1 MSIRL
6 TTLSLILAAT
16 ACTPTVSPSAETS
29 PTVTKSAIDTA
40 YWTEQP
46 YCSGRYQLRLP
57 SKRHHGSTSIDY
69 NGWSVMVMFN
79 DWNRNVR
86 NVDEFKTTGEFGTDI
101 VVDTRTLIPGQ
112 AMMQVV
118 RSDFSWERSITIK
131 EKGMPYEAYLYFK
144 LADNDAY
151 IVRSYFYIPAEN
163 GKAPANWKAKEKE
176 LIDGM
181 EKKFRQEILN
191 GLKTRQEFEVPN
203 RHGICLIGG
212 FIADDGKKPFE
223 VHSTVEFAKQH
234 DMSLEIMH
242 GDVLKAGEATLLKR
256 KVDPEKGLLV
266 KALTRTIRQGKR
278 TINGMSGEEKL
289 VKWGGNK
296 YMFFWERDGGDPRI
310 MMQFGADKKD
320 GTKRSEAEVL
330 AIWDTVLPT
339 LKPVKQ

>member
-57 SKRHHGSTSIDY
+57 SKRRHGSTWLKY

-79 DWNRNVR
+79 DWKRNVSTI
-86 NVDEFKTTGEFGTDI
+86 NENKQYGYDGTDI
-101 VVDTRTLIPGQ
+101 VVDTRTLIPDR
-112 AMMQVV
+112 AMMQVT
-118 RSDFSWERSITIK
+118 RRDFEWEHIIRDR
-131 EKGMPYEAYLYFK
+131 GMPYEADLYFK
-144 LADNDAY
+144 LDNDDAY
-151 IVRSYFYIPAEN
+151 IVRSYFRIPSDH
-163 GKAPANWKAKEKE
+163 GKAPANWKTQEKE
-176 LIDGM
+176 AINTM

-203 RHGICLIGG
+203 KHGICLIGG

-242 GDVLKAGEATLLKR
+242 GDVLEAGEPTLLQR
-256 KVDPEKGLLV
+256 KVNLGKGAMV

-310 MMQFGADKKD
+310 MMQFGTEKKD

>member
-16 ACTPTVSPSAETS
+16 ACMPTVSPSAETS

-57 SKRHHGSTSIDY
+57 SKRRHGSTWLKY

-79 DWNRNVR
+79 DWKRNVSTI
-86 NVDEFKTTGEFGTDI
+86 NENKQYGYDGTDI
-101 VVDTRTLIPGQ
+101 VVDTRTLIPDR
-112 AMMQVV
+112 AIMQVT
-118 RSDFSWERSITIK
+118 RRDFEWEHIIRDR
-131 EKGMPYEAYLYFK
+131 GMPYEADLYFK
-144 LADNDAY
+144 LDNDDAY
-151 IVRSYFYIPAEN
+151 IVRSYFRIPSDH
-163 GKAPANWKAKEKE
+163 GKAPANWKTQEKE
-176 LIDGM
+176 AINTM

-203 RHGICLIGG
+203 KHGICLIGG

-242 GDVLKAGEATLLKR
+242 GDVLKAGEATLLQR

-278 TINGMSGEEKL
+278 TINGMPGEEKL

-310 MMQFGADKKD
+310 MMQFGTEKKD

>member
-6 TTLSLILAAT
+6 TTLSLIVAAT

-57 SKRHHGSTSIDY
+57 SQRHHGSTHLDY

-79 DWNRNVR
+79 DWDRNVR
-86 NVDEFKTTGEFGTDI
+86 TINRFKRSGYDGTDI
-101 VVDTRTLIPGQ
+101 VVDTRTLIPDR
-112 AMMQVV
+112 AMMQVT
-118 RSDFSWERSITIK
+118 RSDFDWDGRYIK
-131 EKGMPYEAYLYFK
+131 KRGMPYEADLYFK
-144 LADNDAY
+144 LDNDDAY
-151 IVRSYFYIPAEN
+151 IVRSYFRIPSDH
-163 GKAPANWKAKEKE
+163 GKAPANWKAQEKE
-176 LIDGM
+176 AINTI
-181 EKKFRQEILN
+181 EKKFRQEILS

-212 FIADDGKKPFE
+212 FIADDGKKTFE

-242 GDVLKAGEATLLKR
+242 GDVLEAGEATLLQR
-256 KVDPEKGLLV
+256 KVNLGKGAMV

-310 MMQFGADKKD
+310 MMQFGAEKKD

-339 LKPVKQ
+339 LKPVKP

>member
-40 YWTEQP
+40 YWTAQP

-57 SKRHHGSTSIDY
+57 SQRHHGSTSIDY

-86 NVDEFKTTGEFGTDI
+86 NINEFKTTGEFGTDI

-112 AMMQVV
+112 AIMQVT
-118 RSDFSWERSITIK
+118 RGGFDWEDLVGDD
-131 EKGMPYEAYLYFK
+131 GMPYEAYLYFK
-144 LADNDAY
+144 LDNNDAY
-151 IVRSYFYIPAEN
+151 IVRSFFYIPADN
-163 GKAPANWKAKEKE
+163 KKAPANWKTQEKE
-176 LIDGM
+176 AINTM

-242 GDVLKAGEATLLKR
+242 GDVLKAGEATLLQR

-310 MMQFGADKKD
+310 MMQFGTEKKD

>member
-57 SKRHHGSTSIDY
+57 SKRRHGSTHLDY

-79 DWNRNVR
+79 DWKRNVR
-86 NVDEFKTTGEFGTDI
+86 TINETKQNGRDGTDI
-101 VVDTRTLIPGQ
+101 VVDTRTLIPDR
-112 AMMQVV
+112 AMMQVT
-118 RSDFSWERSITIK
+118 RSDFDWDGRYIK
-131 EKGMPYEAYLYFK
+131 KRGMPYEADLYFK
-144 LADNDAY
+144 LDNDDAY
-151 IVRSYFYIPAEN
+151 IVRSYFRIPSDH
-163 GKAPANWKAKEKE
+163 GKAPANWKIQEKE
-176 LIDGM
+176 AINTM

-203 RHGICLIGG
+203 KHGICLIGG

-278 TINGMSGEEKL
+278 TINGMPGEEKL

-310 MMQFGADKKD
+310 MMQFGAEKKD

-339 LKPVKQ
+339 LKPVKP

>member
-57 SKRHHGSTSIDY
+57 SQRHHGSTSIDY

-86 NVDEFKTTGEFGTDI
+86 NINEFKTTGEFGTDI
-101 VVDTRTLIPGQ
+101 VVDTRTLIPDR
-112 AMMQVV
+112 AMMQVI
-118 RSDFSWERSITIK
+118 RSNFHWEHSITIK

-242 GDVLKAGEATLLKR
+242 GDVLKAGEATLLQR

-278 TINGMSGEEKL
+278 TINGMPGEEKL

-310 MMQFGADKKD
+310 MMQFGAEKKD

-339 LKPVKQ
+339 LGPVKQ

>member
-1 MSIRL
+1 MPIRL
-6 TTLSLILAAT
+6 TTLSLILAVA
-16 ACTPTVSPSAETS
+16 ACTPTASPSAETS
-29 PTVTKSAIDTA
+29 PTVTKSSIDTA

-57 SKRHHGSTSIDY
+57 SKRRHGSTHLGY

-79 DWNRNVR
+79 DWKRNVR
-86 NVDEFKTTGEFGTDI
+86 TINENQQYGYDGTDI
-101 VVDTRTLIPGQ
+101 VVDTRTLIPNR
-112 AMMQVV
+112 AMMQVT
-118 RSDFSWERSITIK
+118 RGGFDWEDLVGDD
-131 EKGMPYEAYLYFK
+131 GMPYEADLYFK
-144 LADNDAY
+144 LDNDDAY
-151 IVRSYFYIPAEN
+151 IVRSFFYIPADN
-163 GKAPANWKAKEKE
+163 KKAPANWKAQEKE
-176 LIDGM
+176 AINTM

-203 RHGICLIGG
+203 KHGICLIGG

-310 MMQFGADKKD
+310 MMQFGAEKKD

>member
-6 TTLSLILAAT
+6 TTLSLIVAAT

-57 SKRHHGSTSIDY
+57 SKRRHGSTHLDY

-79 DWNRNVR
+79 DWKRNVR
-86 NVDEFKTTGEFGTDI
+86 TINETKQNGRDGTDI
-101 VVDTRTLIPGQ
+101 VVDTRTLIPDR
-112 AMMQVV
+112 AMMQVT
-118 RSDFSWERSITIK
+118 RRDFEWEHIIRDR
-131 EKGMPYEAYLYFK
+131 GMPYEADLYFK
-144 LADNDAY
+144 LDNDDAY
-151 IVRSYFYIPAEN
+151 IVRSYFRIPSDH
-163 GKAPANWKAKEKE
+163 GKAPANWKIQEKE
-176 LIDGM
+176 AINTM
-181 EKKFRQEILN
+181 EKKFRQEILS

-203 RHGICLIGG
+203 KHGICLIGG

-278 TINGMSGEEKL
+278 TINGMPGEEKL

-310 MMQFGADKKD
+310 MMQFGAEKKD

-339 LKPVKQ
+339 LKPVKP

>member
-1 MSIRL
+1 
-6 TTLSLILAAT
+6 
-16 ACTPTVSPSAETS
+16 
-29 PTVTKSAIDTA
+29 
-40 YWTEQP
+40 
-46 YCSGRYQLRLP
+46 
-57 SKRHHGSTSIDY
+57 
-69 NGWSVMVMFN
+69 
-79 DWNRNVR
+79 
-86 NVDEFKTTGEFGTDI
+86 
-101 VVDTRTLIPGQ
+101 
-112 AMMQVV
+112 
-118 RSDFSWERSITIK
+118 
-131 EKGMPYEAYLYFK
+131 
-144 LADNDAY
+144 
-151 IVRSYFYIPAEN
+151 
-163 GKAPANWKAKEKE
+163 
-176 LIDGM
+176 M

-203 RHGICLIGG
+203 KHGICLIGG

-242 GDVLKAGEATLLKR
+242 GDVLKAGEPTLLQR
-256 KVDPEKGLLV
+256 KVTLGKGAMV

-310 MMQFGADKKD
+310 MMQFGAEKKD

>member
-1 MSIRL
+1 MTIRL
-6 TTLSLILAAT
+6 TTLSLILAVA
-16 ACTPTVSPSAETS
+16 ACTPTASPSAETS
-29 PTVTKSAIDTA
+29 PTVTKTAIDTA

-57 SKRHHGSTSIDY
+57 SKRRHGSTHLGY

-86 NVDEFKTTGEFGTDI
+86 TIKRFKHSGYDGTDI
-101 VVDTRTLIPGQ
+101 VVDTRTLIPDR
-112 AMMQVV
+112 AMMQVT
-118 RSDFSWERSITIK
+118 RGGFHWENIIGK
-131 EKGMPYEAYLYFK
+131 DGMPYEAYLYFK
-144 LADNDAY
+144 LDNDDAY
-151 IVRSYFYIPAEN
+151 IVRSFFYIPAEN
-163 GKAPANWKAKEKE
+163 GKAPANWKAQEKE
-176 LIDGM
+176 AINTI
-181 EKKFRQEILN
+181 EKKFRQEILS

-203 RHGICLIGG
+203 KHGICLIGG

-242 GDVLKAGEATLLKR
+242 GDVLKAGEPTLLKR
-256 KVDPEKGLLV
+256 KVNVDKGVMV
-266 KALTRTIRQGKR
+266 KALTHTIRQGKR

-289 VKWGGNK
+289 VKWGGNT

-310 MMQFGADKKD
+310 MIQFGAEKKD

>member
-1 MSIRL
+1 MPIRL
-6 TTLSLILAAT
+6 TTLSLILAVA
-16 ACTPTVSPSAETS
+16 ACSPNVSPSAETS
-29 PTVTKSAIDTA
+29 PTVNKSTIDTA

-57 SKRHHGSTSIDY
+57 SKRRHGSTHLDY

-79 DWNRNVR
+79 DWKRNVR
-86 NVDEFKTTGEFGTDI
+86 TINENQQYGYDGTDI
-101 VVDTRTLIPGQ
+101 VVDTRTLIPNR
-112 AMMQVV
+112 AMMQVT
-118 RSDFSWERSITIK
+118 RGGFDWEDLVGDD
-131 EKGMPYEAYLYFK
+131 GMPYEADLYFK
-144 LADNDAY
+144 LDNDDAY
-151 IVRSYFYIPAEN
+151 IVRSFFYIPADN
-163 GKAPANWKAKEKE
+163 KKAPANWKAQEKE
-176 LIDGM
+176 AINTM

-310 MMQFGADKKD
+310 MMQFGAEKKD

>member
-6 TTLSLILAAT
+6 TTLSLILAVA

-29 PTVTKSAIDTA
+29 PTVTQSAIDTA

-57 SKRHHGSTSIDY
+57 SKRRHGSTHLDY

-79 DWNRNVR
+79 DWDRNVR
-86 NVDEFKTTGEFGTDI
+86 TINRFKRSGYDGTDI
-101 VVDTRTLIPGQ
+101 VVDTRTLIPDR
-112 AMMQVV
+112 AMMQVT
-118 RSDFSWERSITIK
+118 RKGFGWEDLVGDD
-131 EKGMPYEAYLYFK
+131 GMPYEADLYFK
-144 LADNDAY
+144 LDNDDAY
-151 IVRSYFYIPAEN
+151 IVRSFFYIPADN
-163 GKAPANWKAKEKE
+163 KKAPANWKAQEKE
-176 LIDGM
+176 AINTM

-203 RHGICLIGG
+203 KHGICLIGG

-242 GDVLKAGEATLLKR
+242 GDVLKAGEATLLQR
-256 KVDPEKGLLV
+256 KVDPEKGLLI

-310 MMQFGADKKD
+310 MMQFGAEKKD

>member
-6 TTLSLILAAT
+6 TTLSLIVAVA

-29 PTVTKSAIDTA
+29 PTVTQSAIDTA

-57 SKRHHGSTSIDY
+57 SKRRHGSTHLDY

-79 DWNRNVR
+79 DWDRNVR
-86 NVDEFKTTGEFGTDI
+86 TINRFKRSGYDGTDI
-101 VVDTRTLIPGQ
+101 VVDTRTLIPDR
-112 AMMQVV
+112 AMMQVT
-118 RSDFSWERSITIK
+118 RGGFHWENIIGK
-131 EKGMPYEAYLYFK
+131 DGMPYEADLYFK
-144 LADNDAY
+144 LDNDDAY
-151 IVRSYFYIPAEN
+151 IVRSFFYIPADN
-163 GKAPANWKAKEKE
+163 KKAPANWKSQEKE
-176 LIDGM
+176 AINTI

-203 RHGICLIGG
+203 KHGICLIGG

-242 GDVLKAGEATLLKR
+242 GDVLKTGEATLLKR

-310 MMQFGADKKD
+310 MMQFGAEKKD

>member
-57 SKRHHGSTSIDY
+57 SKRRHGSTHLDY

-79 DWNRNVR
+79 DWKRNVR
-86 NVDEFKTTGEFGTDI
+86 TINETKQNGRDGTDI
-101 VVDTRTLIPGQ
+101 VVDTRTLIPDR
-112 AMMQVV
+112 AMMQVT
-118 RSDFSWERSITIK
+118 RSDFDWDGRYIK
-131 EKGMPYEAYLYFK
+131 KRGMPYEADLYFK
-144 LADNDAY
+144 LDNDDAY
-151 IVRSYFYIPAEN
+151 IVRSYFRIPSDH
-163 GKAPANWKAKEKE
+163 GKAPANWKIQEKE
-176 LIDGM
+176 AINTM
-181 EKKFRQEILN
+181 EKKFRQEILS

-203 RHGICLIGG
+203 KHGICLIGG

-242 GDVLKAGEATLLKR
+242 GDVLKAGEATLLQR

-278 TINGMSGEEKL
+278 TINGMPGEEKL

-310 MMQFGADKKD
+310 MMQFGAEKKD

-339 LKPVKQ
+339 LKPVKP

>member
-1 MSIRL
+1 MTIRL
-6 TTLSLILAAT
+6 TTLSLILAVA
-16 ACTPTVSPSAETS
+16 ACTPTASPSAETS
-29 PTVTKSAIDTA
+29 PTVTKTAIDTA

-57 SKRHHGSTSIDY
+57 SKRRHGSTHLGY

-86 NVDEFKTTGEFGTDI
+86 TIKRFKHSGYDGTDI
-101 VVDTRTLIPGQ
+101 VVDTRTLIPDR
-112 AMMQVV
+112 AMMQVT
-118 RSDFSWERSITIK
+118 RGGFHWENIIGK
-131 EKGMPYEAYLYFK
+131 DGMPYEADLYFK
-144 LADNDAY
+144 LDNDDAY
-151 IVRSYFYIPAEN
+151 IVRSFFYIPAEN
-163 GKAPANWKAKEKE
+163 GKAPANWKAQEKE
-176 LIDGM
+176 AINTI
-181 EKKFRQEILN
+181 EKKFRQEILS

-203 RHGICLIGG
+203 KHGICLIGG

-242 GDVLKAGEATLLKR
+242 GDVLKVGEPTLLKR
-256 KVDPEKGLLV
+256 KVNLDKGVMV
-266 KALTRTIRQGKR
+266 KALTHTIRQGKR

-289 VKWGGNK
+289 VKWGGNT

-310 MMQFGADKKD
+310 MMQFGTEKKD

>member
-6 TTLSLILAAT
+6 TTLSLILAVA

-57 SKRHHGSTSIDY
+57 SKRRHGSTHLDY

-79 DWNRNVR
+79 DWDRNVR
-86 NVDEFKTTGEFGTDI
+86 TINRFKRSGYDGTDI
-101 VVDTRTLIPGQ
+101 VVDTRTLIPNR
-112 AMMQVV
+112 AMMQVT
-118 RSDFSWERSITIK
+118 RGDFEWEHIIRDR
-131 EKGMPYEAYLYFK
+131 GMPYEADLYFK
-144 LADNDAY
+144 LDNDDAY
-151 IVRSYFYIPAEN
+151 IVRSYFRIPSDH
-163 GKAPANWKAKEKE
+163 GKAPANWKTQEKE
-176 LIDGM
+176 AINTM

-203 RHGICLIGG
+203 KHGICLIGG

-242 GDVLKAGEATLLKR
+242 GDVLKAGEPTLLQR
-256 KVDPEKGLLV
+256 KVNLGKGAML

-278 TINGMSGEEKL
+278 TINGMPGEEKL

-310 MMQFGADKKD
+310 MMQFGAERKD

>member
-6 TTLSLILAAT
+6 TTLSLILAVA
-16 ACTPTVSPSAETS
+16 ACTPTASPSAETS
-29 PTVTKSAIDTA
+29 PTVTKSSIDTA

-57 SKRHHGSTSIDY
+57 SKRRHGSTHLGY

-86 NVDEFKTTGEFGTDI
+86 NINEFKENGRAGTKI
-101 VVDTRTLIPGQ
+101 IVDTRTLIPDR
-112 AMMQVV
+112 AMMQVT
-118 RSDFSWERSITIK
+118 RKGFGWEDLVGDD
-131 EKGMPYEAYLYFK
+131 GMPYEADLYFK
-144 LADNDAY
+144 LDNDDAY

-163 GKAPANWKAKEKE
+163 GKAPANWKAQEKE
-176 LIDGM
+176 AINSI
-181 EKKFRQEILN
+181 EKKFRQEILS

-203 RHGICLIGG
+203 KHGICLIGG

-242 GDVLKAGEATLLKR
+242 GDVLKAGEATLLQR
-256 KVDPEKGLLV
+256 KVNLGKGAMV

-278 TINGMSGEEKL
+278 TINSMSGEEKL

-310 MMQFGADKKD
+310 MMQFGAEKKD

>member
-6 TTLSLILAAT
+6 TTLSLILAVS

-29 PTVTKSAIDTA
+29 PTVTQSAIDTA

-57 SKRHHGSTSIDY
+57 SKRRHGSTHLDY

-79 DWNRNVR
+79 DWKRNVR
-86 NVDEFKTTGEFGTDI
+86 TINETKQNGRDGTDI
-101 VVDTRTLIPGQ
+101 VVDTRTLIPDR
-112 AMMQVV
+112 AMMQVT
-118 RSDFSWERSITIK
+118 RRDFEWEHIIRDR
-131 EKGMPYEAYLYFK
+131 GMPYEADLYFK
-144 LADNDAY
+144 LDNDDAY
-151 IVRSYFYIPAEN
+151 IVRSYFRIPSDH
-163 GKAPANWKAKEKE
+163 GKAPANWKTQEKE
-176 LIDGM
+176 AINTM

-242 GDVLKAGEATLLKR
+242 GDVLKAGEATLLQR

-310 MMQFGADKKD
+310 MMQFGAEKKD

>member
-6 TTLSLILAAT
+6 TTLSLIVAVA

-57 SKRHHGSTSIDY
+57 SKRRHGSTHLDY

-79 DWNRNVR
+79 DWKRNVSTINETKQNGR
-86 NVDEFKTTGEFGTDI
+86 DGTDI
-101 VVDTRTLIPGQ
+101 VVDTRTLIPDR
-112 AMMQVV
+112 AMMQVT
-118 RSDFSWERSITIK
+118 RNDFDWEDSITVK
-131 EKGMPYEAYLYFK
+131 NRGMPYEADLYFK
-144 LADNDAY
+144 LDNNDAY
-151 IVRSYFYIPAEN
+151 IVRSYFYIPAKN
-163 GKAPANWKAKEKE
+163 GKAPANWKAQEKE
-176 LIDGM
+176 AINTI

-203 RHGICLIGG
+203 KHGICLIGG

-296 YMFFWERDGGDPRI
+296 YVFFWERDGGDPRI
-310 MMQFGADKKD
+310 MMQFGAEKKD

>member
-6 TTLSLILAAT
+6 TTLSLIVAVA

-29 PTVTKSAIDTA
+29 PTVTQSAIDTA

-57 SKRHHGSTSIDY
+57 SKRRHGSTHLDY

-79 DWNRNVR
+79 DWDRNVR
-86 NVDEFKTTGEFGTDI
+86 TINRFKRSGYDGTDI
-101 VVDTRTLIPGQ
+101 VVDTRTLIPDR
-112 AMMQVV
+112 AMMQVT
-118 RSDFSWERSITIK
+118 RGGFHWENIIGK
-131 EKGMPYEAYLYFK
+131 DGMPYEADLYFK
-144 LADNDAY
+144 LDNDDAY
-151 IVRSYFYIPAEN
+151 IVRSFFYIPADN
-163 GKAPANWKAKEKE
+163 KKAPANWKSQEKE
-176 LIDGM
+176 AINTI

-203 RHGICLIGG
+203 KHGICLIGG

-242 GDVLKAGEATLLKR
+242 GDVLKTGEATLLKR

-310 MMQFGADKKD
+310 MMQFGAEKKD

-339 LKPVKQ
+339 LKPVKP

>member
-6 TTLSLILAAT
+6 TTLSLILAVA

-29 PTVTKSAIDTA
+29 PTVTQSAIDTT

-57 SKRHHGSTSIDY
+57 SKRRHGSTHLDY

-79 DWNRNVR
+79 DWKRNVR
-86 NVDEFKTTGEFGTDI
+86 NINEFKQNGRAGTKI
-101 VVDTRTLIPGQ
+101 VVDTRTLIPDR
-112 AMMQVV
+112 AMMQVT
-118 RSDFSWERSITIK
+118 RRDFEWEHIIRDR
-131 EKGMPYEAYLYFK
+131 GMPYEADLYFK
-144 LADNDAY
+144 LDNDDAY
-151 IVRSYFYIPAEN
+151 IVRSYFRIPSDH
-163 GKAPANWKAKEKE
+163 GKAPANWKIQEKE
-176 LIDGM
+176 AINTM
-181 EKKFRQEILN
+181 EKKFRQEILS

-203 RHGICLIGG
+203 KHGICLIGG

-242 GDVLKAGEATLLKR
+242 GDVLKAGEATLLQR

-278 TINGMSGEEKL
+278 TINGMPGEEKL

-310 MMQFGADKKD
+310 MMQFGAEKKD

>member
-1 MSIRL
+1 MTIRL
-6 TTLSLILAAT
+6 TTLSLILAVA
-16 ACTPTVSPSAETS
+16 ACTPTASPSAETS
-29 PTVTKSAIDTA
+29 PTVTKSSIDTA

-57 SKRHHGSTSIDY
+57 SKRRHGSTHLGY

-86 NVDEFKTTGEFGTDI
+86 TIKRFKHSGYDGTDI
-101 VVDTRTLIPGQ
+101 VVDTRTLIPDR
-112 AMMQVV
+112 AMMQVT
-118 RSDFSWERSITIK
+118 RGGFHWENIIGK
-131 EKGMPYEAYLYFK
+131 DGMPYEADLYFK
-144 LADNDAY
+144 LDNDDAY
-151 IVRSYFYIPAEN
+151 IVRSFFYIPAEN
-163 GKAPANWKAKEKE
+163 GKAPANWKAQEKE
-176 LIDGM
+176 AINTI
-181 EKKFRQEILN
+181 EKKFRQEILS

-203 RHGICLIGG
+203 KHGICLIGG

-242 GDVLKAGEATLLKR
+242 GDVLKAGEPTLLKR
-256 KVDPEKGLLV
+256 KVNLDKGVMV
-266 KALTRTIRQGKR
+266 KALTHTIRQGKR

-289 VKWGGNK
+289 VKWGGNT

-310 MMQFGADKKD
+310 MIQFGAEKKD

>member
-57 SKRHHGSTSIDY
+57 SKRRHGSTHLGY

-79 DWNRNVR
+79 DWKRNVSTI
-86 NVDEFKTTGEFGTDI
+86 NENQQYGYDGTDI
-101 VVDTRTLIPGQ
+101 VVDTRTLIPDR
-112 AMMQVV
+112 AIMQVT
-118 RSDFSWERSITIK
+118 RSDFSWERSITVK
-131 EKGMPYEAYLYFK
+131 EKGMPYEADLYFK
-144 LADNDAY
+144 LDNDDAY
-151 IVRSYFYIPAEN
+151 IVRSFFYIPADN
-163 GKAPANWKAKEKE
+163 KKAPANWKAQEKE
-176 LIDGM
+176 LINGM

-242 GDVLKAGEATLLKR
+242 GDVLKAGEATLLQR

-310 MMQFGADKKD
+310 MMQFGAEKKD

-339 LKPVKQ
+339 LKPVKP

>member
-6 TTLSLILAAT
+6 TTLSLILAVA

-57 SKRHHGSTSIDY
+57 SKRRHGSTHLDY

-79 DWNRNVR
+79 DWKRNVR
-86 NVDEFKTTGEFGTDI
+86 NINEFKQNGRAGTKI
-101 VVDTRTLIPGQ
+101 VVDTRTLIPDR
-112 AMMQVV
+112 AMMQV
-118 RSDFSWERSITIK
+118 RRGGYHWENIIGK
-131 EKGMPYEAYLYFK
+131 DGMPYEADLYFK
-144 LADNDAY
+144 LDNDDAY
-151 IVRSYFYIPAEN
+151 IVRSFFYIPADN
-163 GKAPANWKAKEKE
+163 KKAPANWKAQEKE
-176 LIDGM
+176 AINTI

-203 RHGICLIGG
+203 KHGICLIGG

-310 MMQFGADKKD
+310 MMQFGAEKKD
-320 GTKRSEAEVL
+320 GTKRSETEVL

-339 LKPVKQ
+339 LKPVKP

>member
-6 TTLSLILAAT
+6 TTLSLILAVA

-57 SKRHHGSTSIDY
+57 SKRRHGSTHLDY

-79 DWNRNVR
+79 DWKRNVR
-86 NVDEFKTTGEFGTDI
+86 TINENQQYGYDGTDI
-101 VVDTRTLIPGQ
+101 VVDTRTLIPNR
-112 AMMQVV
+112 AMMQVT
-118 RSDFSWERSITIK
+118 RGGFDWEDLVGDD
-131 EKGMPYEAYLYFK
+131 GMPYEADLYFK
-144 LADNDAY
+144 LDNDDAY
-151 IVRSYFYIPAEN
+151 IVRSFFYIPADN
-163 GKAPANWKAKEKE
+163 KKAPANWKAQEKE
-176 LIDGM
+176 AINTM

-203 RHGICLIGG
+203 KHGICLIGG

-310 MMQFGADKKD
+310 MMQFGAEKKD

>member
-6 TTLSLILAAT
+6 TTLSLILAVA
-16 ACTPTVSPSAETS
+16 ACTPTVSPSAEIS
-29 PTVTKSAIDTA
+29 PSVTKSAIDTA

-79 DWNRNVR
+79 DWNRN
-86 NVDEFKTTGEFGTDI
+86 FKNIDRFKRSGQFGTDI
-101 VVDTRTLIPGQ
+101 VVDTRTLIPDR
-112 AMMQVV
+112 AMMQVI
-118 RSDFSWERSITIK
+118 RSNFHWEHSITIK

-203 RHGICLIGG
+203 KHGICLIGG

-256 KVDPEKGLLV
+256 KIDPEKGLLI

-310 MMQFGADKKD
+310 MMQFGAEKKD

>member
-6 TTLSLILAAT
+6 TTLSLILAVA

-29 PTVTKSAIDTA
+29 PTVTQSAIDTA

-57 SKRHHGSTSIDY
+57 SKRHHGSTHLGY

-79 DWNRNVR
+79 DWKRNIR
-86 NVDEFKTTGEFGTDI
+86 NINEFKQNGRAGTKI
-101 VVDTRTLIPGQ
+101 VVDTRTLIPDR
-112 AMMQVV
+112 AMMQV
-118 RSDFSWERSITIK
+118 RRGGYHWENIIGK
-131 EKGMPYEAYLYFK
+131 DGMPYEADLYFK
-144 LADNDAY
+144 LDNDDAY
-151 IVRSYFYIPAEN
+151 IVRSFFYIPADN
-163 GKAPANWKAKEKE
+163 KKAPANWKTQEKE
-176 LIDGM
+176 AINTM

-203 RHGICLIGG
+203 KHGICLIGG

-310 MMQFGADKKD
+310 MMQFGAEKKD
-320 GTKRSEAEVL
+320 GTKRSETEVL

>member
-6 TTLSLILAAT
+6 TTLSLILAVA

-57 SKRHHGSTSIDY
+57 SKRRHGSTHLDY

-79 DWNRNVR
+79 DWKRNVR
-86 NVDEFKTTGEFGTDI
+86 TINETKQNGRDGTDI
-101 VVDTRTLIPGQ
+101 VVDTRTLIPDR
-112 AMMQVV
+112 AMMQVT
-118 RSDFSWERSITIK
+118 RSDFDWDGRYIK
-131 EKGMPYEAYLYFK
+131 KRGMPYEADLYFK
-144 LADNDAY
+144 LDNDDAY
-151 IVRSYFYIPAEN
+151 IVRSYFRIPSDH
-163 GKAPANWKAKEKE
+163 GKAPANWKIQEKE
-176 LIDGM
+176 AINTM
-181 EKKFRQEILN
+181 EKKFRQEILS

-203 RHGICLIGG
+203 KHGICLIGG

-242 GDVLKAGEATLLKR
+242 GDVLKAGEATLLQR

-278 TINGMSGEEKL
+278 TINGMPGEEKL

-310 MMQFGADKKD
+310 MMQFGAEKKD

>member
-1 MSIRL
+1 MFIRL
-6 TTLSLILAAT
+6 TTLSLILAVA

-57 SKRHHGSTSIDY
+57 SQRHHGSTHLDY

-79 DWNRNVR
+79 DWKRNVSTI
-86 NVDEFKTTGEFGTDI
+86 NENKQYGYDGTDI
-101 VVDTRTLIPGQ
+101 VVDTRTLIPDR
-112 AMMQVV
+112 AMMQVT
-118 RSDFSWERSITIK
+118 RGGFHWENIIGK
-131 EKGMPYEAYLYFK
+131 DGMPYEADLYFK
-144 LADNDAY
+144 LDNDDAY
-151 IVRSYFYIPAEN
+151 IVRSFFYIPADN
-163 GKAPANWKAKEKE
+163 KKAPANWKAQEKE
-176 LIDGM
+176 AINTI

-203 RHGICLIGG
+203 KHGICLIGG
-212 FIADDGKKPFE
+212 FIADDGKKTFE

-310 MMQFGADKKD
+310 MMQFGAEKKD
-320 GTKRSEAEVL
+320 GTKRSETEVL

>member
-57 SKRHHGSTSIDY
+57 SKRRHGSTWLKY

-79 DWNRNVR
+79 DWKRNVR
-86 NVDEFKTTGEFGTDI
+86 NINEFKQNGRAGTKI
-101 VVDTRTLIPGQ
+101 VVDTRTLIPDR
-112 AMMQVV
+112 AMMQV
-118 RSDFSWERSITIK
+118 RRGGYHWENIIGK
-131 EKGMPYEAYLYFK
+131 DGMPYEADLYFK
-144 LADNDAY
+144 LDNDDAY
-151 IVRSYFYIPAEN
+151 IVRSFFYIPADN
-163 GKAPANWKAKEKE
+163 KKAPANWKSQEKE
-176 LIDGM
+176 AINTI

-203 RHGICLIGG
+203 KHGICLIGG

-242 GDVLKAGEATLLKR
+242 GDVLKAGEATLLQR

-310 MMQFGADKKD
+310 MMQFGAEKKD

-339 LKPVKQ
+339 LKPVKP

>member
-6 TTLSLILAAT
+6 TTLSLILAVA

-57 SKRHHGSTSIDY
+57 SKRRHGSTHLDY

-79 DWNRNVR
+79 DWKRNVR
-86 NVDEFKTTGEFGTDI
+86 TINETKQNGRDGTDI
-101 VVDTRTLIPGQ
+101 VVDTRTLIPDR
-112 AMMQVV
+112 AMMQVT
-118 RSDFSWERSITIK
+118 RGGFHWENIIGK
-131 EKGMPYEAYLYFK
+131 DGMPYEADLYFK
-144 LADNDAY
+144 LDNDDAY
-151 IVRSYFYIPAEN
+151 IVRSFFYIPAEN
-163 GKAPANWKAKEKE
+163 GKAPANWKAQEKE
-176 LIDGM
+176 AINTI
-181 EKKFRQEILN
+181 EKKFRQEILS

-203 RHGICLIGG
+203 KHGICLIGG
-212 FIADDGKKPFE
+212 FISDDGKKQFE

-242 GDVLKAGEATLLKR
+242 GDVLKAGEATLLQR
-256 KVDPEKGLLV
+256 KVNLDKGVMV
-266 KALTRTIRQGKR
+266 KALTHTIRQGKR

-289 VKWGGNK
+289 LKWGGNK

-310 MMQFGADKKD
+310 MMQFGAERKD

-339 LKPVKQ
+339 LKSVKQ